1 MNHPILLLVIL
12 FFYFVPYLDALS
24 RHKRN
29 SASVLV
35 INAFLGWTVIGWV
48 VALAMAV
55 SPDTPYPSS
64 VDHTSR

>member
-1 MNHPILLLVIL
+1 MNHLILLIVVL

-29 SASVLV
+29 SASILV
-35 INAFLGWTVIGWV
+35 INAFLGWTIVGWV

-55 SPDTPYPSS
+55 APDKTSPDASQS
-64 VDHTSR
+64 MR